1 MRNYLYRH
9 WADSTLMMALALI
22 VLLLSFLPS
31 TPWYLFLIWLQFPIY
46 LIHEFEEHVFPGKF
60 REFINREVFHSNVDD
75 SPLTIPAV
83 FWINILAIWILFPIA
98 AILAQHVSPEYGLLL
113 PIFGLFNASL
123 HILMLLIKRKYN
135 PGVLVSLFVNY
146 PSGIYTLY
154 ILNHAGFIHVT
165 NLTLAVLLT
174 IFSHALMVGLV
185 IKNKGVRKIQNG

>member
-154 ILNHAGFIHVT
+154 ILNQAGFIHVT

-185 IKNKGVRKIQNG
+185 IKNKGVRKIQNR

>member
-22 VLLLSFLPS
+22 VLLLSFLPN

-154 ILNHAGFIHVT
+154 ILNQAGFIHVT